1 MVEAYDDVK
10 IEVGQVA
17 RLTICRQT
25 RRNAL
30 SAGVVEGLIAG
41 LAQLSDNADVRAIVL
56 TGEGERAFC
65 AGGDLGDQLPEGG
78 MLGMHRA
85 RGRFAELI
93 LAMRRSPK
101 PLIARVNGHA
111 LGGGFGLVLASDLAV
126 AADHATFGTPEVKV
140 GLFPMMI
147 SALIQRSLSQKHA
160 MELMLTGDRVD
171 AARAL
176 ELGVVNEVVAAA
188 DLDDAVG
195 ALAERVAAHSPAVVG
210 LGRQAYYATEDMS
223 LEQALRSLHSQLTIN
238 TLAEDAAEGIS
249 AFLEKRD
256 PQWKGQ

>member
-1 MVEAYDDVK
+1 MAKAQNDVK

-17 RLTICRQT
+17 RLTICRQA

-30 SAGVVEGLIAG
+30 SAGVIEGLIDG
-41 LAQLSDNADVRAIVL
+41 LKMLGDNTEVRAIVL

-65 AGGDLGDQLPEGG
+65 AGGDLGDQLPEEG
-78 MLGMHRA
+78 MLGMHRV
-85 RGRFAELI
+85 RGQFAELI
-93 LAMRRSPK
+93 LSMRRSPK

-111 LGGGFGLVLASDLAV
+111 LGGGFGLVLACDLAV
-126 AADHATFGTPEVKV
+126 AADHASFGTPEVKV

-160 MELMLTGDRVD
+160 MELMLTGDRID

-176 ELGVVNEVVAAA
+176 EMGVVNQVVAAA
-188 DLDDAVG
+188 ELDDAVG

-223 LEQALRSLHSQLTIN
+223 LEQALRMLHSQLTIN